1 MKYFIK
7 IMTLFEKI
15 GEKKLRLIVKSFY
28 SRVFKSEV
36 IGSLFKTD
44 KELIM
49 EKQFEFLTQ
58 FLGGPQ
64 LYSQKYGH
72 PKMRMRHLPH
82 AIDESAKMEWLKCMH
97 EAIHEVISDDEELA
111 SALYQ
116 CFPPIAQHM
125 VNR

>member
-1 MKYFIK
+1 MNKLEE

-15 GEKKLRLIVKSFY
+15 GETRLRLIVNTFY
-28 SRVFKSEV
+28 SKVFESA
-36 IGSLFKTD
+36 IISGLFQTD
-44 KELIM
+44 KELI
-49 EKQFEFLTQ
+49 KQKQYEFLTQ

-82 AIDESAKMEWLKCMH
+82 AIDDTAKTEWLKCMN

-111 SALYQ
+111 NALYQ